1 MLYKTLFEM
10 QKELADLHAK
20 IEELT
25 QKEKQIESTYP
36 TTVQPVAVAKSMAL
50 TPITPTVPV
59 HVATINRATPIENTV
74 GEVIPNEP
82 EYIEEQPTTLEDT
95 EKETIKKALQR
106 NHGKRKKTAEE
117 LKISERTLYRKIKEY
132 NLE

>member
-20 IEELT
+20 VEELT
-25 QKEKQIESTYP
+25 KG
-36 TTVQPVAVAKSMAL
+36 QPVQTTTIASPPQSVTVARSMAL
-50 TPITPTVPV
+50 APIATAVPV
-59 HVATINRATPIENTV
+59 HIPTKNKTIDETE
-74 GEVIPNEP
+74 GEVIPNEA
-82 EYIEEQPTTLEDT
+82 EYVEEQPTTLEDT
-95 EKETIKKALQR
+95 EKETIRKALIR